1 MELIP
6 RSYIRNVYMIRQ
18 SKKINLP
25 EHIVDYILEFY
36 DSRYQDKNI
45 NRIWYYLGR
54 ETCNIDR
61 LSYVISVFLRQQFL
75 KTKTKGFWL
84 DDIFDDLKA
93 HLHHIIM
100 VKDPYKNHK
109 FTPEDF
115 FGSASENDLA
125 EYLGGSAD
133 YELVKGPGYAF
144 VHESKSPFWFYS
156 AIDKSETFY
165 HNATFYGY
173 SMSNLLEHLTS
184 KQDVKKVISKENKD
198 VIIYFINRV
207 LDYTDYFIYLKITG
221 SLPLHVWDKKLYK
234 KIDKCLNKLNK
245 KCYKILDFVN
255 SNCSK

>member
-1 MELIP
+1 
-6 RSYIRNVYMIRQ
+6 MIRQ

-25 EHIVDYILEFY
+25 EHIIDYILEFY
-36 DSRYQDKNI
+36 DSRYQDENTS
-45 NRIWYYLGR
+45 RIWYYLGR

-75 KTKTKGFWL
+75 KTKTRGFWM

-100 VKDPYKNHK
+100 VQYPDNK

-115 FGSASENDLA
+115 FGKYNKNL
-125 EYLGGSAD
+125 
-133 YELVKGPGYAF
+133 K
-144 VHESKSPFWFYS
+144 ESVGPFWVYS
-156 AIDKSETFY
+156 EIDKSETFY

-173 SMSNLLEHLTS
+173 GMANLLEHLTS

-198 VIIYFINRV
+198 VISYFVNRV
-207 LDYTDYFIYLKITG
+207 LDYIEYFIYLKSSGTF
-221 SLPLHVWDKKLYK
+221 PLHVWDKILYK
-234 KIDKCLNKLNK
+234 KINKCFNQLNK

-255 SNCSK
+255 SNC